1 MKNIIKNDII
11 EMNMVAIEVKRIL
24 NLHPMLKLLVCITAI
39 LLFLDIVLIWL
50 IGIKRFVIIIY
61 KGALSSFF
69 LSDGYHP

>member
-24 NLHPMLKLLVCITAI
+24 NLHPILKLLVCITAI

-69 LSDGYHP
+69 

>member
-11 EMNMVAIEVKRIL
+11 EMNMVA
-24 NLHPMLKLLVCITAI
+24 ITAI

>member
-39 LLFLDIVLIWL
+39 LLFLDIVLI
-50 IGIKRFVIIIY
+50 
-61 KGALSSFF
+61 
-69 LSDGYHP
+69 

>member
-11 EMNMVAIEVKRIL
+11 EINMVAIEVKRIL

-39 LLFLDIVLIWL
+39 LLFLDIALIWL

-69 LSDGYHP
+69 